1 MLKSFRKQIMGL
13 VGKRNAT
20 ERETEGVLT
29 RGEIEF
35 ILTKLRTADYKGSE
49 FETFFNIFNKLT
61 QELQK

>member
-1 MLKSFRKQIMGL
+1 MGL
-13 VGKRNAT
+13 GGKKKVV
-20 ERETEGVLT
+20 ERESEGVLT

-49 FETFFNIFNKLT
+49 FETFFNIFNKFT

>member
-13 VGKRNAT
+13 GGKKKVV
-20 ERETEGVLT
+20 ERESEGVLT

-49 FETFFNIFNKLT
+49 FETFFNIFNKFT